1 MLIHNFYFK
10 SPWFSSKILHG
21 FASIF
26 RHANSAVPCQDP
38 EARWPA
44 RGARRHLARLHGG
57 TERQIGHV
65 DGAQRH
71 RAGGDGPEG
80 SGGSPNGTVMV
91 QPCPTNCY
99 FYGFISWHITAYNLS
114 YRSDMSIYNCGQ
126 KCKSTNRLGW
136 PWLSIETYWNLWIWG
151 SKHVC
156 LTINQPEM
164 KVSTTIKQDWWLYN
178 LLLKLMKANI
188 STPGDLK
195 QHKTLEHNGAV

>member
-1 MLIHNFYFK
+1 MVLPPF
-10 SPWFSSKILHG
+10 
-21 FASIF
+21 FAMP
-26 RHANSAVPCQDP
+26 AVPCQDP

-91 QPCPTNCY
+91 QPWPTNSY
-99 FYGFISWHITAYNLS
+99 FYGFIWVCLKIVYPYTQWFCWSLSLLNGYNWGYTPFSDIPISWHITAYNLS
-114 YRSDMSIYNCGQ
+114 YRSMSIYNCGH

-156 LTINQPEM
+156 LTINQPE
-164 KVSTTIKQDWWLYN
+164 
-178 LLLKLMKANI
+178 
-188 STPGDLK
+188 
-195 QHKTLEHNGAV
+195 